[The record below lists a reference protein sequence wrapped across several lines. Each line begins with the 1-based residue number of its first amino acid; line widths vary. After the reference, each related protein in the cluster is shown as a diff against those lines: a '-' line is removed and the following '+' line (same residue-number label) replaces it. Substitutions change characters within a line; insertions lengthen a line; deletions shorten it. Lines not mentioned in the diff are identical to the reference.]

1 MIFKIHFLTGQS
13 EIAYVIPIIFL
24 NDSLGT
30 PLLPKTIEK
39 QDFEFALNSADNK
52 ELLQKWY
59 KLDSHAQPPCYRLQ
73 PIGSHIPGKIFKI
86 LPSADI
92 SISFF
97 AFTHMASGQVDLLVK
112 YFKLR
117 K

>member
-1 MIFKIHFLTGQS
+1 
-13 EIAYVIPIIFL
+13 VIPVIFL

-39 QDFEFALNSADNK
+39 QDFEFALNSAENK

-73 PIGSHIPGKIFKI
+73 PIGSHIPGKFCNPKFILFYFSIF
-86 LPSADI
+86 
-92 SISFF
+92 
-97 AFTHMASGQVDLLVK
+97 
-112 YFKLR
+112 
-117 K
+117 